1 MSDKNTEMNDDK
13 LVNSQDKQNDS
24 VLEKKPKPASTK
36 TEKKPK
42 PASTKTEK
50 KPKPAS
56 TKTKKKPKP
65 ASTKTKKKRGS
76 SDLVVKDALLL
87 RKKISKTRPKFQRQE
102 SWRYD
107 RIKINWRKP
116 KGFDSKMR
124 IQKKGWPAIV
134 KIGYRGPKSARG
146 LHPSGFYDKLIYN
159 IDELNILNPETDAI
173 RISSKIGKRYKL
185 TIVNKAEKLGFHI
198 LNPHI
203 NNKRKR

>member
-56 TKTKKKPKP
+56 TKTKKKPKRT
-65 ASTKTKKKRGS
+65 STKTKKKRGS

>member
-36 TEKKPK
+36 TKKKPK

-50 KPKPAS
+50 KPKR
-56 TKTKKKPKP
+56 T
-65 ASTKTKKKRGS
+65 STKTKKKRGS

>member
-24 VLEKKPKPASTK
+24 VLAKKPNPASTK
-36 TEKKPK
+36 T
-42 PASTKTEK
+42 T
-50 KPKPAS
+50 
-56 TKTKKKPKP
+56 KKPKP

-134 KIGYRGPKSARG
+134 KIGYRGPKSARD
-146 LHPSGFYDKLIYN
+146 LHPSGFYDKLVYN
-159 IDELNILNPETDAI
+159 IGDLNNLDPKTDAI
-173 RISSKIGKRYKL
+173 RISSKIGQRYKL
-185 TIVNKAEKLGFHI
+185 NIVNKAEQLGFHI
-198 LNPHI
+198 LNPQT

>member
-1 MSDKNTEMNDDK
+1 MSDKNTEMNDYK

-36 TEKKPK
+36 TTKKPK
-42 PASTKTEK
+42 RTSQDKKTLI
-50 KPKPAS
+50 
-56 TKTKKKPKP
+56 
-65 ASTKTKKKRGS
+65 S
-76 SDLVVKDALLL
+76 SARESRRSVMKDILLL
-87 RKKISKTRPKFQRQE
+87 RRTISKKRPKFQRQE

-134 KIGYRGPKSARG
+134 KIGYRGPKLARD
-146 LHPSGFYDKLIYN
+146 LHPSGFYDKLVYN
-159 IDELNILNPETDAI
+159 IDDLNNLDPKTDAI
-173 RISSKIGKRYKL
+173 RISSKIGRRYKL
-185 TIVNKAEKLGFHI
+185 NIVNKAEQLGFHI
-198 LNPHI
+198 LNPQT

>member
-42 PASTKTEK
+42 PASTKT
-50 KPKPAS
+50 
-56 TKTKKKPKP
+56 KKKPK
-65 ASTKTKKKRGS
+65 
-76 SDLVVKDALLL
+76 VVKDALLL

-185 TIVNKAEKLGFHI
+185 IIVNKAEKLGFHI